1 MGEVRQLVSVV
12 VPALDEADN
21 LPSLVERCLAAQR
34 ANPGYDFELV
44 LVDDGSIDGTA
55 EVAVDAAQGRLP
67 LTVVELARSF
77 GSHQAI
83 SAGFH
88 EARGDCAVVVGADG
102 QEPTSLISDF
112 LRTWEAGAEI
122 VWGVRRTRAAK
133 SWVAEI
139 PSRAFSFLF
148 SRFANLRDYP
158 PEGPSGMLLDRV
170 VIERVNTLTE
180 RNRNVMAL
188 ISWLGFRQERVLYDQ
203 EARRSGTTR
212 WTRAKMVR
220 LAADSLL
227 QFSTMPLR
235 LCTYGGLLVALLGVL
250 YAAILVG
257 RAVAGVPTP
266 SGWPT
271 LLVVVLVLGGAQL
284 TLIGVMG
291 EYLWRAVEET
301 RARPLFVIRQVTTNV
316 PASGENV
323 TYEES
328 R

>member
-1 MGEVRQLVSVV
+1 VAESPTLVSVV

-21 LPSLVERCLAAQR
+21 LDDLVERCLEAKR
-34 ANPGYDFELV
+34 SNPGYDFELV
-44 LVDDGSIDGTA
+44 LVDDGSSDGTA
-55 EVAVDAAQGRLP
+55 TAAVAAAEGRLS

-88 EARGDCAVVVGADG
+88 EARGRCAIVVGADA
-102 QEPTSLISDF
+102 QEPPSLIGQF
-112 LRTWEAGAEI
+112 LRAWEQGAEI
-122 VWGVRRTRAAK
+122 VWGVRRTRAPK
-133 SWVAEI
+133 SWLSEI

-148 SRFANLRDYP
+148 SRFANLQDYP

-170 VIERVNTLTE
+170 VIDRVNTLTE

-203 EARRSGTTR
+203 LTRRSGASK
-212 WTRAKMVR
+212 WTRAKMMR

-235 LCTYGGLLVALLGVL
+235 LCTYAGMGIAMLGVL
-250 YAAILVG
+250 YAAFLVV
-257 RAVAGVPTP
+257 RAIAGVPTP

-284 TLIGVMG
+284 TLVGVMG

-301 RARPLFVIRQVTTNV
+301 RARPLFVIRQVTTNSV
-316 PASGENV
+316 LTEDNDAHEK
-323 TYEES
+323 S